1 MGCCALRNPDIDT
14 GRLLFTKRGDYSAL
28 GVRLVLVYNPER
40 CLRSPIMD
48 ATAVADAVTA
58 ITLTVAAISALGL
71 AGLIVMV
78 GVKSWRRAR
87 LVV

>member
-1 MGCCALRNPDIDT
+1 
-14 GRLLFTKRGDYSAL
+14 
-28 GVRLVLVYNPER
+28 
-40 CLRSPIMD
+40 MD